1 MALETPIWLQGG
13 TYSARLD
20 RGLLDIV
27 FAEGVVNPGG
37 GALQV
42 TERAAGANDT
52 CDVAA
57 GAAIITGD
65 DEIAQGKYYV
75 RMTAGT
81 NIAFDPSPVS
91 NQRIDLLCLR
101 VNDPTAGG
109 PSGDNAEFIVV
120 AGSVAAVAVAPATPD
135 TAIPLA
141 EVLRLSTD
149 TTIIDDRITDARP
162 VSATNSYTVRS
173 FFETLSSAQRDL
185 LTPFTGQTIFNTTL
199 ERIEVYDGTS
209 WRPLPSDID
218 DLDDVTITSVAEGN
232 ILRYD
237 SGSSKWTNQVGNDVF
252 APAVTTIDEKTAA
265 YTLALTDRNRLLRV
279 NSSSNLTVTV
289 PTNATVAFPVGSA
302 VNLWRQGTGNVSV
315 AGASGV
321 TIRSSDNALSLADRY
336 SGAVLMKIA
345 TDEWLLVGDIE

>member
-1 MALETPIWLQGG
+1 VALETPIWLQGG

-42 TERAAGANDT
+42 SERALGANDT
-52 CDVAA
+52 VDVAA

-65 DEIAQGKYYV
+65 DEQFQGKYYV

-81 NIAFDPSPVS
+81 NIPFDPSPVS

-109 PSGDNAEFIVV
+109 PAGDDAEFIVV
-120 AGSVAAVAVAPATPD
+120 AGSVAAVAVPPATPT

-149 TTIIDDRITDARP
+149 TTIVDARITDARP
-162 VSATNSYTVRS
+162 VSSTNVYTVRS

-185 LTPFTGQTIFNTTL
+185 LTPFVGQTIFNTTL

-218 DLDDVTITSVAEGN
+218 DLDDVTVTGVAGGDIFE
-232 ILRYD
+232 YD
-237 SGSSKWTNQVGNDVF
+237 SGSSKWVNRVGTDVF
-252 APAVTTIDEKTAA
+252 SPAVVTIDEKTAA
-265 YTLALTDRNRLLRV
+265 YTLALSDRNRLIRV

-289 PTNATVAFPVGSA
+289 PTNATVAFAVGSK
-302 VNLWRQGTGNVSV
+302 VDLWRQGTGNVTV

-321 TIRSSDNALSLADRY
+321 TLRSADNAVTLADRY
-336 SGAVLMKIA
+336 SGATLMKIG
-345 TDEWLLVGDIE
+345 TDEWLLVGDLE